1 MDLTRTNLSNQQDLW
16 KKREDTLWTE
26 EIILNMGP
34 QHPSTHGVLRL
45 VLHTDGEVIKKCV
58 PHLGYLHRGI
68 EKNSEH
74 KEYLQIIPLWDR
86 ADYLSSMHMSYLI
99 TFAAESLMK
108 VEVPR
113 RAEYIRVIC
122 MELQRIASHLIW
134 FGTFALDSGAVTPI
148 FYAFRERELVIDLLE
163 LASGARL
170 LYNYIRPG
178 GVRMDVNRE
187 FLIRLEK
194 FLKHFQDYLD
204 EYEELYTGN
213 AIFINRAKNVGI
225 LKKEDAINWGASGP
239 VLRGSG
245 VKWDIRKDEPYSVYE
260 EFDFDIP
267 SGERGDVLDRYNVRF
282 YEMRQSHR
290 ILKQALEGFPEGKY
304 TARVPTSIKP
314 EEGEVYVRIESPRGE
329 LGCYLVSD
337 GGKVP
342 YRLHVRAPSFVNLS
356 ALDVMLRGHLI
367 ADVVLILGSI
377 DIVVGDIDR

>member
-1 MDLTRTNLSNQQDLW
+1 MDRYRTSTPNLW
-16 KKREDTLWTE
+16 EKRADTLLTE
-26 EIILNMGP
+26 EMVLNMGP

-45 VLHTDGEVIKKCV
+45 VLETDGEVIKKCT
-58 PHLGYLHRGI
+58 PYIGYLHRGI
-68 EKNSEH
+68 EKQSEH

-86 ADYLSSMHMSYLI
+86 ADYLSSMHMSYII

-108 VEVPR
+108 IEVPR

-134 FGTFALDSGAVTPI
+134 FGTFALDSGAITPI
-148 FYAFRERELVIDLLE
+148 FYAFRERELVLDLLE

-178 GVRMDVNRE
+178 GVRMDINRE
-187 FLIRLEK
+187 FCHRLEK
-194 FLKHFQDYLD
+194 FIIHFEDYLD
-204 EYEELYTGN
+204 EYEELYTKN
-213 AIFINRAKNVGI
+213 AIFINRAKNVGV
-225 LKKEDAINWGASGP
+225 LRSEDAINFGASGP

-260 EFDFDIP
+260 EFDFEVP
-267 SGERGDVLDRYNVRF
+267 TGENGDVLDRYNVRF
-282 YEMRQSHR
+282 YEMRQAIR
-290 ILKQALEGFPEGKY
+290 IVKQALEGLPEGKY

-314 EEGEVYVRIESPRGE
+314 EKGEVYVRIESPRGE

-356 ALDVMLRGHLI
+356 ALDIMLRGHLI

-377 DIVVGDIDR
+377 DIVLGDVDR